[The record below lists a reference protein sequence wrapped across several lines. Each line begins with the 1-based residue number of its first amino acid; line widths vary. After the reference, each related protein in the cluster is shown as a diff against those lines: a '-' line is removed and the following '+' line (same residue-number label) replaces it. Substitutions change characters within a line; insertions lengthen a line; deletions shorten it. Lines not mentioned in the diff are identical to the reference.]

1 MKRKTTENAVLNTF
15 YTPSLNFITLKK
27 KLKHTNVKIQPLRT
41 ESRTMSIVL
50 FFFFLHYSCNHMQN
64 PILYWLLRK
73 IPQLSPPLNYTDDC
87 NDDNDDDDDGDVS
100 KVSFKPERKKWRRNP
115 TSALPQNVPL
125 TSSLRAILDNWL
137 EIILFHTSP
146 WSIRPLHSS
155 CCVSTTRSTV
165 NQLAKNSHLG
175 ALQSNRFFWRHF
187 AESFLIC
194 RQFIFIQ
201 TKGDHVKNITSV
213 DSL

>member
-1 MKRKTTENAVLNTF
+1 
-15 YTPSLNFITLKK
+15 
-27 KLKHTNVKIQPLRT
+27 
-41 ESRTMSIVL
+41 
-50 FFFFLHYSCNHMQN
+50 MQN
-64 PILYWLLRK
+64 PVRYWLLCK

-87 NDDNDDDDDGDVS
+87 NDGNDDDDDGDVS

-155 CCVSTTRSTV
+155 CCFTV

-175 ALQSNRFFWRHF
+175 ALQSNRFSDATSLNPFSFAVNLFSFKQRVTMWRTSHQLT
-187 AESFLIC
+187 ACKCDL
-194 RQFIFIQ
+194 
-201 TKGDHVKNITSV
+201 NI
-213 DSL
+213 

>member
-1 MKRKTTENAVLNTF
+1 MVI
-15 YTPSLNFITLKK
+15 FIF
-27 KLKHTNVKIQPLRT
+27 I
-41 ESRTMSIVL
+41 
-50 FFFFLHYSCNHMQN
+50 FHMQN
-64 PILYWLLRK
+64 PVPYWLLCK

-87 NDDNDDDDDGDVS
+87 NDGNDDDDDDDDGDVS

-146 WSIRPLHSS
+146 WSISPLHSS
-155 CCVSTTRSTV
+155 CCVATTRFTV